1 MNQNGKIYLVMGVS
15 GSGKTTIGQLLASQL
30 GIEFFDGDDFHSASN
45 IEKMK
50 AGQPLDD
57 HDRYDWLKNINGIAN
72 KVLAAHTSAVI
83 ACSALKKQYR
93 EIISA
98 NLKPSIIWIYLH
110 GTKELIQ
117 QRMANRKNHYMPVAL
132 LQSQFDIL
140 EIPNESIKIDISLD
154 PQTMV
159 NTILQETNKSTLGVV
174 GLGVMGKSLARN
186 WARAGVK
193 LSLYNRFVKGVEEQV
208 AEKTIQAYPE
218 LENASGFEDLPS
230 FVHSLAK
237 PRIIFMMIKAG
248 KETDVFID
256 EILPHLEAGDI
267 LIDGGN
273 SHYADTKNRIAYLEK
288 QLIHFIGTGVS
299 GGEKGA
305 LYGPSIMPSGS
316 FEAYQKI
323 EHLLYSIAAKDKNGN
338 PCSAYIGPEGSGHF
352 VKMVHNGIEYAEM
365 QLIAETYAY
374 LRYIQ
379 GLDPYN
385 IAQVFDEWNQGS
397 LHSYLLESTV
407 QILQKKE
414 GESYLIDLILDVAG
428 NKGTGNWAT
437 IAASELGIPAG
448 MITGAL
454 FARYISTLKESVRHL
469 KQASITNIHSTQ
481 LNIDTIK
488 AAYTAARI
496 INHQQGFLIIRTAS
510 LEYNWNL
517 DISNIA
523 RIWTNGCIIRSTL
536 MEKLIPAF
544 REHYELFE
552 FPEFK
557 EEILRLKPELKSFCI
572 SALEFDLSIPCYTA
586 SLDYLNSL
594 SATYATANIIQAQ
607 RDFFGA
613 HTYQK
618 KNDSSGAYY
627 HTEW

>member
-1 MNQNGKIYLVMGVS
+1 MHQKAKIYVLMGVS
-15 GSGKTTIGQLLASQL
+15 GSGKTTIGQLLATRL
-30 GIEFFDGDDFHSASN
+30 GIQFFDGDDFHSRAN

-50 AGQPLDD
+50 AGLALDD
-57 HDRYDWLKNINGIAN
+57 NDRYEWLKSINAIAN
-72 KVLAAHTSAVI
+72 KVLAANTSAVI
-83 ACSALKKQYR
+83 ACSALKSKYR
-93 EIISA
+93 EIIA
-98 NLKPSIIWIYLH
+98 EHIQASIFWIYLN
-110 GTKELIQ
+110 GSKELIQ
-117 QRMANRKNHYMPVAL
+117 QRMADRKDHYMPVSL

-140 EIPNESIKIDISLD
+140 EIPKESIKIDISLD

-159 NTILQETNKSTLGVV
+159 NTIIQETKKSTLGIV

-186 WARAGVK
+186 WARTGIQ
-193 LSLYNRFVKGVEEQV
+193 LSLYNRYVKGSEEQV
-208 AEKTIQAYPE
+208 AEKIIQVHPE
-218 LENASGFEDLPS
+218 LQSASGFEDLQS

-256 EILPHLEAGDI
+256 EILPHLDVGDI

-273 SHYADTKNRIAYLEK
+273 SHYNDTKKRIAYLEQQK
-288 QLIHFIGTGVS
+288 IHFIGTGVS

-305 LYGPSIMPSGS
+305 LNGPSIMPSGS

-323 EHLLYSIAAKDKNGN
+323 EHLLFSIAAKDKNGN

-352 VKMVHNGIEYAEM
+352 VKMIHNGIEYAEM

-374 LRYIQ
+374 LRYVQ
-379 GLDPYN
+379 GLEPN
-385 IAQVFDEWNQGS
+385 KIADIFHEWNQGA

-407 QILQKKE
+407 YILQKKE
-414 GESYLIDLILDVAG
+414 GDTYLIDLILDVAG

-454 FARYISTLKESVRHL
+454 FARYVSTLKESVRNL
-469 KQASITNIHSTQ
+469 REQPIANSNSTELSIN
-481 LNIDTIK
+481 TIK

-496 INHQQGFLIIRTAS
+496 INHQQGFLILKAAS
-510 LEYNWNL
+510 LEFNWNL
-517 DISNIA
+517 NLSNIA
-523 RIWTNGCIIRSTL
+523 RIWTNGCIIRSAL
-536 MEKLIPAF
+536 MEKMIVAF
-544 REHYELFE
+544 HEHDELFE
-552 FPEFK
+552 NN
-557 EEILRLKPELKSFCI
+557 EIKHEVKSLKPDLRSFCI
-572 SALEFDLSIPCYTA
+572 SSLAYDLPIPCHVA
-586 SLDYLNSL
+586 ALDYFNSL
-594 SATYATANIIQAQ
+594 SGIHSTANIIQAQ

-613 HTYQK
+613 HTYKK
-618 KNDSSGAYY
+618 KNDASGTFY

>member
-15 GSGKTTIGQLLASQL
+15 GSGKTTIGQLLASRL
-30 GIEFFDGDDFHSASN
+30 GIDFFDGDDFHSASN

-50 AGQPLDD
+50 SGQPLDD
-57 HDRYDWLKNINGIAN
+57 HDRHDWLKNINTIAN
-72 KVLAAHTSAVI
+72 KTLAANTSAVI

-93 EIISA
+93 DIISK
-98 NLKPSIIWIYLH
+98 NIGESIFWIYLH
-110 GTKELIQ
+110 GTKDLIQ
-117 QRMANRKNHYMPVAL
+117 QRMTARKNHYMPVAL

-159 NTILQETNKSTLGVV
+159 NTILLETNKSTLGIV

-186 WARAGVK
+186 WARAGVR
-193 LSLYNRFVKGVEEQV
+193 LSLYNRFVKGIEEQI
-208 AEKTIQAYPE
+208 AEKTIHAYPE
-218 LENASGFEDLPS
+218 LENASGFENLES
-230 FVHSLAK
+230 FVHSLMK

-248 KETDVFID
+248 KETDVFIE
-256 EILPHLEAGDI
+256 EILPYLDAGDI

-273 SHYADTKNRIAYLEK
+273 SHYGDTKNRITRLEK
-288 QLIHFIGTGVS
+288 QQIHFIGTGVS

-352 VKMVHNGIEYAEM
+352 VKMIHNGIEYAEM

-374 LRYIQ
+374 LRYTQ
-379 GLDPYN
+379 GLDPYR

-414 GESYLIDLILDVAG
+414 GDAYLIDLILDVAG

-454 FARYISTLKESVRHL
+454 FARYVSTLKESVRNL
-469 KQASITNIHSTQ
+469 RQTITSNSKTSQISIETV
-481 LNIDTIK
+481 K

-496 INHQQGFLIIRTAS
+496 INHQQGFLILRTAS
-510 LEYNWNL
+510 MEYNWNL
-517 DISNIA
+517 DLSNIA

-536 MEKLIPAF
+536 MEKMILAF
-544 REHYELFE
+544 REHHDVLEYHD
-552 FPEFK
+552 FK
-557 EEILRLKPELKSFCI
+557 NEVISSKPELKSFCI
-572 SALEFDLSIPCYTA
+572 SALESDLSIPCYTA
-586 SLDYLNSL
+586 SLDYLNAL
-594 SATYATANIIQAQ
+594 SGMYATANIIQAQ

-618 KNDSSGAYY
+618 MNDASGAFY

>member
-30 GIEFFDGDDFHSASN
+30 GIEFFDGDDFHSATN

-57 HDRYDWLKNINGIAN
+57 HDRYDWLKNIHAIAN
-72 KVLAAHTSAVI
+72 KTLSTNTSAVI
-83 ACSALKKQYR
+83 ACSALKRQYR

-98 NLKPSIIWIYLH
+98 NLKTSIIWIYLH
-110 GTKELIQ
+110 GSKELIQ
-117 QRMANRKNHYMPVAL
+117 ERMASRQNHYMPVAL

-140 EIPNESIKIDISLD
+140 EIPDESIKIDISLD

-186 WARAGVK
+186 WARAGVQ

-208 AEKTIQAYPE
+208 AKKTIQAYPE

-230 FVHSLAK
+230 FVHSLSK

-248 KETDVFID
+248 KETDLFID
-256 EILPHLEAGDI
+256 EILSHLDAGDI

-273 SHYADTKNRIAYLEK
+273 SHYVDTKNRIAHLEK
-288 QLIHFIGTGVS
+288 RQIHFIGTGVS

-305 LYGPSIMPSGS
+305 LNGPSIMPSGS

-323 EHLLYSIAAKDKNGN
+323 EHLLFVIAAKDKNGH

-352 VKMVHNGIEYAEM
+352 VKMIHNGIEYAEM

-374 LRYIQ
+374 LRYVQ
-379 GLDPYN
+379 GLEPSS
-385 IAQVFDEWNQGS
+385 IAQVFDDWNQGS

-414 GESYLIDLILDVAG
+414 DESYLIDLILDVAG

-448 MITGAL
+448 MITSAL
-454 FARYISTLKESVRHL
+454 FARYVSTLKESIRSL
-469 KQASITNIHSTQ
+469 RAQPITNHNISE
-481 LNIDTIK
+481 LSIDTIK
-488 AAYTAARI
+488 AAYTAARM
-496 INHQQGFLIIRTAS
+496 INHQQGFLILKAAS
-510 LEYNWNL
+510 QEFNWNL
-517 DISNIA
+517 NLSNIA
-523 RIWTNGCIIRSTL
+523 RIWTNGCIIRSVL
-536 MEKLIPAF
+536 MEKMIIAF
-544 REHYELFE
+544 DEQDELF
-552 FPEFK
+552 K
-557 EEILRLKPELKSFCI
+557 YDEIKHEITSLKSDLKSFCI
-572 SALEFDLSIPCYTA
+572 HSLASDLPIPCHATA
-586 SLDYLNSL
+586 LDYLNSL
-594 SATYATANIIQAQ
+594 SAIYPTANIIQAQ

-618 KNDSSGAYY
+618 KNDSSGSFY

>member
-30 GIEFFDGDDFHSASN
+30 GIDFFDGDDFHSASN

-50 AGQPLDD
+50 SGQPLDD
-57 HDRYDWLKNINGIAN
+57 HDRYDWLKNINTIAN
-72 KVLAAHTSAVI
+72 KTLAANTSAVI

-93 EIISA
+93 DIISM
-98 NLKPSIIWIYLH
+98 NIGESIFWIYLH
-110 GTKELIQ
+110 GTKDLIQ
-117 QRMANRKNHYMPVAL
+117 QRMTARKNHYMPVAL

-159 NTILQETNKSTLGVV
+159 NTILQETNKSTLGIV

-193 LSLYNRFVKGVEEQV
+193 LSLYNRFVKGIEEQI
-208 AEKTIQAYPE
+208 AEKTIHAYPE
-218 LENASGFEDLPS
+218 LENASGFENLES
-230 FVHSLAK
+230 FVHSLMK

-248 KETDVFID
+248 KETDVFIE
-256 EILPHLEAGDI
+256 EIFPHLDAGDI

-273 SHYADTKNRIAYLEK
+273 SHYADTKNRITRLEK
-288 QLIHFIGTGVS
+288 QQMHFIGTGVS

-352 VKMVHNGIEYAEM
+352 VKMIHNGIEYAEM

-374 LRYIQ
+374 LRYAQ
-379 GLDPYN
+379 GLDPYR

-414 GESYLIDLILDVAG
+414 GDTYLIDLILDVAG

-454 FARYISTLKESVRHL
+454 FARYVSTLKESVRNL
-469 KQASITNIHSTQ
+469 RQTIIPNSKTSQLSIETV
-481 LNIDTIK
+481 K

-496 INHQQGFLIIRTAS
+496 INHQQGFLIIRIAS
-510 LEYNWNL
+510 MEFNWNL
-517 DISNIA
+517 DLSNIA

-544 REHYELFE
+544 REHHDVLEYHD
-552 FPEFK
+552 FK
-557 EEILRLKPELKSFCI
+557 NEVISSKPELKSFCI
-572 SALEFDLSIPCYTA
+572 SALESDLSIPCYTA

-594 SATYATANIIQAQ
+594 SGMYATANIIQAQ

-618 KNDSSGAYY
+618 MNDASGAFY

>member
-30 GIEFFDGDDFHSASN
+30 EIDFFDGDDFHSATN

-50 AGQPLDD
+50 AGRPLDD
-57 HDRYDWLKNINGIAN
+57 HDRYDWLKSINGIAN
-72 KVLAAHTSAVI
+72 KALAANTSAVI

-93 EIISA
+93 EILSEHIGE
-98 NLKPSIIWIYLH
+98 SIFWIYLH

-117 QRMANRKNHYMPVAL
+117 KRMAERKDHYMPVAL

-140 EIPNESIKIDISLD
+140 EIPDESIKIDISLD

-159 NTILQETNKSTLGVV
+159 NTIVQETNKSTLGIV

-193 LSLYNRFVKGVEEQV
+193 LSLYNRFVKSVEEQI
-208 AEKTIQAYPE
+208 AEKAIQTYPE
-218 LENASGFEDLPS
+218 LKNASGYEDLQS
-230 FVHSLAK
+230 FVQSLTK
-237 PRIIFMMIKAG
+237 PRIIFLMIKAG
-248 KETDVFID
+248 KETDLFIE
-256 EILPHLEAGDI
+256 EILPHLDAGDI

-273 SHYADTKNRIAYLEK
+273 SHYEDTKNRIDYLGK
-288 QLIHFIGTGVS
+288 QQIHFIGTGVS

-305 LYGPSIMPSGS
+305 LNGPSIMPSGS

-323 EHLLYSIAAKDKNGN
+323 EHLLFAIAAKDKNGH

-352 VKMVHNGIEYAEM
+352 VKMIHNGIEYAEM

-374 LRYIQ
+374 LRYVQ
-379 GLDPYN
+379 GLDPSS
-385 IAQVFDEWNQGS
+385 IAQVFDGWNQGA

-407 QILQKKE
+407 HILQKKE
-414 GESYLIDLILDVAG
+414 GDAYLIDLILDVAG

-448 MITGAL
+448 MITSAL
-454 FARYISTLKESVRHL
+454 FARYVSTLKESIRNL
-469 KQASITNIHSTQ
+469 RQASITTIHSTQ
-481 LNIDTIK
+481 LSIDTIK

-496 INHQQGFLIIRTAS
+496 INHQQGFLILRTAS
-510 LEYNWNL
+510 LEFNWNL
-517 DISNIA
+517 DLSTIA

-536 MEKLIPAF
+536 MEKMILAF
-544 REHYELFE
+544 REHQELFE
-552 FPEFK
+552 YHEFK
-557 EEILRLKPELKSFCI
+557 NEIILLRLELKSFCI
-572 SALEFDLSIPCYTA
+572 SALAFDLPIPCHTA

-594 SATYATANIIQAQ
+594 SGMYPTANIIQAQ

-618 KNDSSGAYY
+618 KNDNSGTFY

>member
-30 GIEFFDGDDFHSASN
+30 GVIFFDGDDFHSASN

-50 AGQPLDD
+50 SGQPLDD
-57 HDRYDWLKNINGIAN
+57 HDRHDWLKNINAIAS
-72 KVLAAHTSAVI
+72 KTLAANTSAVI

-98 NLKPSIIWIYLH
+98 NLKESIIWIYLH
-110 GTKELIQ
+110 GSKELIQ
-117 QRMANRKNHYMPVAL
+117 QRMTARKNHYMPVAL

-159 NTILQETNKSTLGVV
+159 NTILQQTNKSTLGIV

-193 LSLYNRFVKGVEEQV
+193 LSLYNRFVKGIEEQI
-208 AEKTIQAYPE
+208 AEKTIHAYPE
-218 LENASGFEDLPS
+218 LENASGFENLES
-230 FVHSLAK
+230 FVHSLMK

-248 KETDVFID
+248 KETDVFIE
-256 EILPHLEAGDI
+256 EILPYLDAGDI

-273 SHYADTKNRIAYLEK
+273 SHYGDTKNRITRLEK
-288 QLIHFIGTGVS
+288 QQMHFIGTGVS

-338 PCSAYIGPEGSGHF
+338 PCAAYIGPEGSGHF
-352 VKMVHNGIEYAEM
+352 VKMIHNGIEYAEM

-374 LRYIQ
+374 LRYAQ
-379 GLDPYN
+379 GLDPYS

-397 LHSYLLESTV
+397 LHSYLLDSTV

-414 GESYLIDLILDVAG
+414 GDAYLIDLILDVAG

-448 MITGAL
+448 MIIGAL
-454 FARYISTLKESVRHL
+454 FARYVSTLKESVHNLRQTIIPNSKTSQL
-469 KQASITNIHSTQ
+469 SIETV
-481 LNIDTIK
+481 K

-496 INHQQGFLIIRTAS
+496 INHQQGFLIIRIAS
-510 LEYNWNL
+510 MEFNWNIDL
-517 DISNIA
+517 SNIA

-544 REHYELFE
+544 REHHELFE
-552 FPEFK
+552 YHEIK
-557 EEILRLKPELKSFCI
+557 EEIIWLKPELKSFCI

-586 SLDYLNSL
+586 SLDYLNAL
-594 SATYATANIIQAQ
+594 SGMYATANIIQAQ

-618 KNDSSGAYY
+618 MNDASGAFY

>member
-1 MNQNGKIYLVMGVS
+1 MHQNGKIYLVMGVS

-57 HDRYDWLKNINGIAN
+57 HDRHDWLKNIHAIAN
-72 KVLAAHTSAVI
+72 KTLAANTSAVI

-110 GTKELIQ
+110 GSKELIQ
-117 QRMANRKNHYMPVAL
+117 ERMAARQNHYMPVTL

-218 LENASGFEDLPS
+218 LANASGFEDLPS

-256 EILPHLEAGDI
+256 EILPHLDAGDI

-273 SHYADTKNRIAYLEK
+273 SHYGDTKNRITRLEK
-288 QLIHFIGTGVS
+288 QQIHLIGTGVS

-352 VKMVHNGIEYAEM
+352 VKMIHNGIEYAEM

-374 LRYIQ
+374 LRYTQ
-379 GLDPYN
+379 GLDPYR

-414 GESYLIDLILDVAG
+414 GDAYLIDLILDVAG

-454 FARYISTLKESVRHL
+454 FARYVSTLKESIRHL

-481 LNIDTIK
+481 LSIDRIK

-496 INHQQGFLIIRTAS
+496 INHQQGFLIIRSAS

-517 DISNIA
+517 DLSNIA

-544 REHYELFE
+544 REHHELFE
-552 FPEFK
+552 HHPFK
-557 EEILRLKPELKSFCI
+557 EEIILLKPQLKSFCI
-572 SALEFDLSIPCYTA
+572 SALEFDLSIPCYAA
-586 SLDYLNSL
+586 SLDYMNAL
-594 SATYATANIIQAQ
+594 SGMYATANIIQAQ

-627 HTEW
+627 HTDW

>member
-30 GIEFFDGDDFHSASN
+30 GIDFFDGDDFHSASN

-50 AGQPLDD
+50 SGQPLDD
-57 HDRYDWLKNINGIAN
+57 HDRHDWLKNINAIAN
-72 KVLAAHTSAVI
+72 KTLAANASAVI

-93 EIISA
+93 DIISK
-98 NLKPSIIWIYLH
+98 NIGESIFWIYLH
-110 GTKELIQ
+110 GSKELIQ
-117 QRMANRKNHYMPVAL
+117 QRMTARKNHYMPVAL

-159 NTILQETNKSTLGVV
+159 NTILQETNKSTLGIV

-193 LSLYNRFVKGVEEQV
+193 LSLYNRFVKGIEEQI
-208 AEKTIQAYPE
+208 AEKTIHAYPE
-218 LENASGFEDLPS
+218 LENASGFENLES
-230 FVHSLAK
+230 FVHSLMK

-248 KETDVFID
+248 KETDVFIE
-256 EILPHLEAGDI
+256 EILPHLDAGDI

-273 SHYADTKNRIAYLEK
+273 SHYEDTKNRITRLEK
-288 QLIHFIGTGVS
+288 QQMHFIGTGVS

-352 VKMVHNGIEYAEM
+352 VKMIHNGIEYAEM

-374 LRYIQ
+374 LRYAQ
-379 GLDPYN
+379 GLDPYR

-414 GESYLIDLILDVAG
+414 GDAYLIDLILDVAG

-437 IAASELGIPAG
+437 IAASELGISAG

-454 FARYISTLKESVRHL
+454 FARYVSTLKESVRNL
-469 KQASITNIHSTQ
+469 RQTIIPNSKTSQLSIETV
-481 LNIDTIK
+481 K
-488 AAYTAARI
+488 AAYTTARI
-496 INHQQGFLIIRTAS
+496 INHQQGFLILRTAS
-510 LEYNWNL
+510 MEYNWNL
-517 DISNIA
+517 DLSNIA

-544 REHYELFE
+544 REHHDVLEYHD
-552 FPEFK
+552 FK
-557 EEILRLKPELKSFCI
+557 NEVISSKPELKSFCI
-572 SALEFDLSIPCYTA
+572 SALESDLSIPCYTA
-586 SLDYLNSL
+586 SLDYLNAL
-594 SATYATANIIQAQ
+594 SGMYATANIIQAQ

-618 KNDSSGAYY
+618 MNDASGAFY

>member
-30 GIEFFDGDDFHSASN
+30 GIDFFDGDDFHSATN

-50 AGQPLDD
+50 SGQPLDD
-57 HDRYDWLKNINGIAN
+57 HDRYDWLQNIHAIAN
-72 KVLAAHTSAVI
+72 KTLATNASAVI

-93 EIISA
+93 DIISK
-98 NLKPSIIWIYLH
+98 NIEESIFWIYLH
-110 GTKELIQ
+110 GSKDLIQ
-117 QRMANRKNHYMPVAL
+117 KRMAERKDHYMPVTL

-159 NTILQETNKSTLGVV
+159 NTILQETNKSTLGIV

-218 LENASGFEDLPS
+218 LENASGFEDLRS
-230 FVHSLAK
+230 FVHSLVK

-248 KETDVFID
+248 KETDVFIN
-256 EILPHLEAGDI
+256 EILPHLDAGDI

-273 SHYADTKNRIAYLEK
+273 SHYEDTKNRIVRLEK
-288 QLIHFIGTGVS
+288 QQIHFMGTGVS

-323 EHLLYSIAAKDKNGN
+323 EHLLFAIAAKDKNGN

-352 VKMVHNGIEYAEM
+352 VKMIHNGIEYAEM

-374 LRYIQ
+374 LRYVQ
-379 GLDPYN
+379 GLEPSS
-385 IAQVFDEWNQGS
+385 IAQVFDEWNQGA

-407 QILQKKE
+407 HILQKKE
-414 GESYLIDLILDVAG
+414 GDTYLIDLILDVAG

-437 IAASELGIPAG
+437 ITASELGIPAG
-448 MITGAL
+448 MITSAL
-454 FARYISTLKESVRHL
+454 FARYVSTLKESVRNL
-469 KQASITNIHSTQ
+469 RQASIKNIHSTQ
-481 LNIDTIK
+481 LSIDTLK
-488 AAYTAARI
+488 TAYTAARI
-496 INHQQGFLIIRTAS
+496 INHQQGFLILRTAS
-510 LEYNWNL
+510 MEYNWNL
-517 DISNIA
+517 DLSNIA

-536 MEKLIPAF
+536 MEKMILAF
-544 REHYELFE
+544 HEHHDVFE
-552 FPEFK
+552 YHDFK
-557 EEILRLKPELKSFCI
+557 NEIILSKPELKSFCI
-572 SALEFDLSIPCYTA
+572 SALEFDLPIPCYTA

-594 SATYATANIIQAQ
+594 SGLYATANIIQAQ

-618 KNDSSGAYY
+618 KNDTTGAFY

>member
-1 MNQNGKIYLVMGVS
+1 MNQNGKIYLLMGVS

-30 GIEFFDGDDFHSASN
+30 RIDFFDGDDFHSVSN

-50 AGQPLDD
+50 SGQPLDD
-57 HDRYDWLKNINGIAN
+57 HDRHDWLKNINT
-72 KVLAAHTSAVI
+72 LASKTLATNTSAVI

-98 NLKPSIIWIYLH
+98 NLKESIIWIYLH
-110 GTKELIQ
+110 GSKELIQ
-117 QRMANRKNHYMPVAL
+117 QRMAARQNHYMPVAL

-159 NTILQETNKSTLGVV
+159 NTILQETNKSTLGIV

-218 LENASGFEDLPS
+218 LEKASGFEDLQS
-230 FVHSLAK
+230 FAHALAK

-273 SHYADTKNRIAYLEK
+273 SHYADTKNRITRLEK
-288 QLIHFIGTGVS
+288 QQIHFIGTGVS

-305 LYGPSIMPSGS
+305 LYGPSMMPSGS

-323 EHLLYSIAAKDKNGN
+323 EHLLYSIAAKDKNGS
-338 PCSAYIGPEGSGHF
+338 PCAAYIGPEGSGHF

-374 LRYIQ
+374 LRYAQ
-379 GLDPYN
+379 GLDPYR

-397 LHSYLLESTV
+397 LHSYLLDSTV
-407 QILQKKE
+407 HILQKKE
-414 GESYLIDLILDVAG
+414 GDDYLIDLILDVAG

-454 FARYISTLKESVRHL
+454 FARYVSTLKESVRNL
-469 KQASITNIHSTQ
+469 RQTIIPNSKTSQLSIETV
-481 LNIDTIK
+481 K

-510 LEYNWNL
+510 LEFNWNL
-517 DISNIA
+517 DLATIA

-536 MEKLIPAF
+536 MEKMMVAF
-544 REHYELFE
+544 HEHQDLFE
-552 FPEFK
+552 Y
-557 EEILRLKPELKSFCI
+557 EEIKQEITLLKSKLKAFCI
-572 SALEFDLSIPCYTA
+572 SSLEVDLPIPCHTS

-594 SATYATANIIQAQ
+594 SAMYSTANIIQAQ

-618 KNDSSGAYY
+618 MNDTSGAFY